1 MSILTADKIVPVSRF
16 NKGEAA
22 KIFSEV
28 KSSGAKYVFKNNL
41 PECVLI
47 SPEAYENLVDS
58 LIDMELYVEALERIN
73 RPNRK
78 IFSSKEAMAMLDIDT
93 PNPNCE
99 VEFE

>member
-1 MSILTADKIVPVSRF
+1 MAVLTADKVVPVSRF
-16 NKGEAA
+16 NKGEAT

-28 KSSGAKYVFKNNL
+28 KETGTKYVFKNNL

-47 SPEAYENLVDS
+47 SPEAYEHLIDS
-58 LIDMELYVEALERIN
+58 LIDMELYVEALERIS

-78 IFSSKEAMAMLDIDT
+78 IYSSQEAMAILDIHEA
-93 PNPNCE
+93 NPNCE